1 MIAPVIV
8 GWGAQWY
15 AYVPACVKVKLNVS
29 PEFRRG
35 ESNATGVPASVVTVC
50 SMTSA
55 LYHVTVS
62 PTRAGKVAGL
72 NGCAVPGSAASR
84 TIWTSASAP
93 APRRSLLIEIAARL
107 PMTRPPM
114 TKPTT
119 ASVSNPP
126 ADRGDARYGF
136 RSMPFFQ
143 WTSDRTPN
151 TTTNPKAG
159 IAETASQNA
168 GFAGLTNV
176 PARIGAKEPMNRIET
191 AVPARIAHRLPRNVK
206 IPETRKMR
214 AKTVSA
220 GSKNPKVA
228 SSAKNASALYT
239 SAPNTTQSANGF
251 FQNDGLTPNSA
262 SPNSSAPGGRG
273 LRVTKRAFRHP
284 ACDDLSCAGFKSGSN
299 PAGSPPGSDGRSR
312 RARTA
317 RVRRAC
323 SPSESGRGPRACRS
337 RRRHTAPR

>member
-35 ESNATGVPASVVTVC
+35 ESNATGVPASLVTVC
-50 SMTSA
+50 SITSA
-55 LYHVTVS
+55 LNHVTLS
-62 PTRAGKVAGL
+62 PTRTVKVAGL

-84 TIWTSASAP
+84 TIWMSASAP
-93 APRRSLLIEIAARL
+93 PPRRSLLIEIAAKL

-168 GFAGLTNV
+168 GFAGLTNA
-176 PARIGAKEPMNRIET
+176 PAICGENRPMNRIPR
-191 AVPARIAHRLPRNVK
+191 AVPATTAHRLPRNVK
-206 IPETRKMR
+206 IPETRKRR
-214 AKTVSA
+214 ANTVSV
-220 GSKNPKVA
+220 GSKNPKAAMSARKA
-228 SSAKNASALYT
+228 SPLYT
-239 SAPNTTQSANGF
+239 RAPNITQSANGF
-251 FQNDGLTPNSA
+251 FQNDGLTPNAA
-262 SPNSSAPGGRG
+262 SPNSSAPGGRR
-273 LRVTKRAFRHP
+273 LRVT
-284 ACDDLSCAGFKSGSN
+284 
-299 PAGSPPGSDGRSR
+299 
-312 RARTA
+312 
-317 RVRRAC
+317 
-323 SPSESGRGPRACRS
+323 
-337 RRRHTAPR
+337 